1 MFGFGE
7 LSRKDP
13 NFLLIGNE
21 ICGECAEGD
30 LAIR

>member
-1 MFGFGE
+1 

-21 ICGECAEGD
+21 IRGECAEGD